1 MNNILS
7 MSAFRIMWLM
17 LMFDLP
23 TKTKKQRKRY
33 HWFHKEL
40 EIEGYMMIQYSVY
53 GKIFS
58 SVESANLGKKRIKD
72 FVKKNIKNGNIRIL
86 MFTDKQFSAM
96 DIIIGEKSSEED
108 NEPKQLL
115 LF

>member
-1 MNNILS
+1 
-7 MSAFRIMWLM
+7 MSAFRVMWLM

-23 TKTKKQRKRY
+23 TRTKVERKKY

-40 EIEGYMMIQYSVY
+40 EIEGYMMLQYSIY

-58 SVESANLGKKRIKD
+58 STESANLGKKRIKN
-72 FVKKNIKNGNIRIL
+72 FINKNIKNGNIRLL
-86 MFTDKQFSAM
+86 MFTDKQFASM
-96 DIIIGEKSSEED
+96 DIIIGEKSIEEK
-108 NEPKQLL
+108 NEPTQLL

>member
-1 MNNILS
+1 

-23 TKTKKQRKRY
+23 TKTKKQRKKY

-40 EIEGYMMIQYSVY
+40 EKEGYTMIQYSVY

-58 SVESANLGKKRIKD
+58 SAESANLGKKRIKD
-72 FVKKNIKNGNIRIL
+72 FIKTNIKNGNIRIL
-86 MFTDKQFSAM
+86 IFTDKQFATM
-96 DIIIGEKSSEED
+96 DIIIGKQSIEEK

>member
-1 MNNILS
+1 
-7 MSAFRIMWLM
+7 MSAFRVMWLM

-23 TKTKKQRKRY
+23 TKSKKDKKRY

-40 EIEGYMMIQYSVY
+40 EKEGYHRLQYSVY

-58 SVESANLGKKRIKD
+58 SFDSANYGKKRIKE
-72 FVKKNIKNGNIRIL
+72 FVKKNIKHGNIRIL
-86 MFTDKQFSAM
+86 VFTDKQFAAM
-96 DIIIGEKSSEED
+96 DIIIGEPSVEEK

>member
-1 MNNILS
+1 MKNIIN

-23 TKTKKQRKRY
+23 TKTKKQKKRY
-33 HWFHKEL
+33 HWFHDEL
-40 EIEGYMMIQYSVY
+40 EKEGYTMLQYSVY

-72 FVKKNIKNGNIRIL
+72 FVKKNIKNGNIRLL

-96 DIIIGEKSSEED
+96 DIIIGEKSLEEK
-108 NEPKQLL
+108 NEPEQLL

>member
-1 MNNILS
+1 
-7 MSAFRIMWLM
+7 MWLM

-23 TKTKKQRKRY
+23 TKTKKQRKQY

-40 EIEGYMMIQYSVY
+40 EKEGYMMIQYSVY

-58 SVESANLGKKRIKD
+58 STESANLGKKRIKD
-72 FVKKNIKNGNIRIL
+72 FVKTNIKNGNIRIV
-86 MFTDKQFSAM
+86 MFTNKQFSAM
-96 DIIIGEKSSEED
+96 DVIIGKKLDDEESEL
-108 NEPKQLL
+108 KQLL

>member
-1 MNNILS
+1 
-7 MSAFRIMWLM
+7 MSAFRIMWLL

-23 TKTKKQRKRY
+23 TQTKTQRRRY
-33 HWFHKEL
+33 RWFHKEL
-40 EIEGYMMIQYSVY
+40 EVEGYNMLQYSVY

-58 SVESANLGKKRIKD
+58 STESANLGKKRIKD
-72 FVKKNIKNGNIRIL
+72 FVKKNIKNGNIRLL
-86 MFTDKQFSAM
+86 MFTDKQFASM
-96 DIIIGEKSSEED
+96 DIIIGEKSEEER

>member
-1 MNNILS
+1 
-7 MSAFRIMWLM
+7 MSAYRVMWLM

-23 TKTKKQRKRY
+23 TTSKKDRKRY
-33 HWFHKEL
+33 QWFHKEL
-40 EIEGYMMIQYSVY
+40 EKEGYLMLQYSIY

-58 SVESANLGKKRIKD
+58 SYDSANHGKKRIKE
-72 FVKKNIKNGNIRIL
+72 FIKKNIKHGNIRLL
-86 MFTDKQFSAM
+86 MFTDKQFSKM
-96 DIIIGEKSSEED
+96 EVLIGEPNAEEK

>member
-1 MNNILS
+1 
-7 MSAFRIMWLM
+7 MWLM

-23 TKTKKQRKRY
+23 TSSKKDRKRY
-33 HWFHKEL
+33 QWFHKEL
-40 EIEGYMMIQYSVY
+40 EREGYMMLQYSVY

-58 SVESANLGKKRIKD
+58 SSESALLGKKRIKD
-72 FVKKNIKNGNIRIL
+72 FIDKNIKHGNIRIL
-86 MFTDKQFSAM
+86 IFTDRQFANM
-96 DIIIGEKSSEED
+96 EIIIGEKIDEEK

>member
-1 MNNILS
+1 

-23 TKTKKQRKRY
+23 TRSKKDRKRY
-33 HWFHKEL
+33 QWFHKEL
-40 EIEGYMMIQYSVY
+40 EKEGYLMLQYSIY

-58 SVESANLGKKRIKD
+58 SNESAKHGKRRIKEYINKN
-72 FVKKNIKNGNIRIL
+72 VKHGNIRIL
-86 MFTDKQFSAM
+86 LFTDKQFSNM
-96 DIIIGEKSSEED
+96 DIIIGKPSAEEE

>member
-1 MNNILS
+1 
-7 MSAFRIMWLM
+7 MSAFRIMWVM

-23 TKTKKQRKRY
+23 TKTKKQKKRY
-33 HWFHKEL
+33 HWFHDEL
-40 EIEGYMMIQYSVY
+40 EKEGYSMLQYSVY

-72 FVKKNIKNGNIRIL
+72 FVKTNIKNGNIRL
-86 MFTDKQFSAM
+86 LTFTDKQFASM
-96 DIIIGEKSSEED
+96 DIIIGEKTIEED
-108 NEPKQLL
+108 HEPKQLL

>member
-1 MNNILS
+1 
-7 MSAFRIMWLM
+7 MSVFRVMWLM

-23 TKTKKQRKRY
+23 TKTKKQKKKY
-33 HWFHKEL
+33 HWFHAEL
-40 EIEGYMMIQYSVY
+40 EKEGYNMLQYSVY

-58 SVESANLGKKRIKD
+58 SVESANLGKKRIKE

-86 MFTDKQFSAM
+86 MFTDKQFAAM
-96 DIIIGEKSSEED
+96 DIIIGEKTVEED

>member
-1 MNNILS
+1 
-7 MSAFRIMWLM
+7 MSSFKIMWLM

-23 TKTKKQRKRY
+23 TSHKKDRKRY
-33 HWFHKEL
+33 QWFHKEL
-40 EIEGYMMIQYSVY
+40 EREGYIMIQYSVY

-58 SVESANLGKKRIKD
+58 SSESALYGKKRIKEFID
-72 FVKKNIKNGNIRIL
+72 KNVKHGNIRIL
-86 MFTDKQFSAM
+86 IFTDKQFANM
-96 DIIIGEKSSEED
+96 EIIIGEKIEDEE

>member
-1 MNNILS
+1 
-7 MSAFRIMWLM
+7 M

-23 TKTKKQRKRY
+23 TSNKKDRKRY
-33 HWFHKEL
+33 QWFHKEL
-40 EIEGYMMIQYSVY
+40 EREGYIMIQYSVY

-58 SVESANLGKKRIKD
+58 SPESALYGKKRMKEFIATN
-72 FVKKNIKNGNIRIL
+72 VKRGNIRIL
-86 MFTDKQFSAM
+86 IFTDKQFANM
-96 DIIIGEKSSEED
+96 EIIIGETVEEEN

>member
-1 MNNILS
+1 
-7 MSAFRIMWLM
+7 MWLM

-33 HWFHKEL
+33 HWFHKKL
-40 EIEGYMMIQYSVY
+40 EVEGYMMIQYSVY

-58 SVESANLGKKRIKD
+58 STEAANLGKKRIKD
-72 FVKKNIKNGNIRIL
+72 FVNLNIKNGNIRL
-86 MFTDKQFSAM
+86 LLFTDKQFASM
-96 DIIIGEKSSEED
+96 DIIIGEKSAEED